1 MYSHNAL
8 TKCIRRSLAVM
19 ALGACAVTMP
29 AMAAGAG
36 QAQQDQQDQ
45 NAEQLKTITV
55 TGTLIRQSDVAPAS
69 PVTRVTHQQIEDSG
83 FQDIGQLLNNL
94 PSVGYSM
101 GIQTGSFYGTGATR
115 INLRYLGSN
124 RLLVLLNGKR
134 FVSSFGGSVDLTQIP
149 LSIVD
154 HIEILQDGASATYG
168 ADAIAGVV
176 NIITKKN
183 YNGATLSVQGGI
195 AHGRET
201 GKWDGK
207 QQSVHFTF
215 GRAGDWGH
223 ITFSGSER
231 TVDAIPAYNRVFG
244 DLNYRHPKLAS
255 VAGGSAT
262 PAGRFIFN
270 PPSMG
275 DPTTPT
281 GASPAAYTGLTSAQ
295 CPNQLVT
302 LANGTK
308 YYLPHCDLTIK
319 NGMAGD
325 DPANYR
331 PWVPTD
337 NYYKGAT
344 NIPLT
349 INQDIKSAY
358 TEGSWNFSDNMSA
371 NFSALYTHRESK
383 GPRSAGLIYYD
394 NPGMFFPAAQ
404 NPFGFDIAYSDPIT
418 LAPGYEAPALEAIY
432 KRTLGE
438 GRRTRIHRSRTFR
451 ISAGLAGHFEMI
463 GSRWDWNANYINA
476 VNHVFSGQSNVPENL
491 AIAMGTSPDCA
502 ARAQY
507 GCVPLNPFAGA
518 GRMTEEQAKFL
529 GKGSVHVYSNDEKA
543 YHSIAANISTADLF
557 MLPAGGVGFA
567 LGYQKR
573 TVSGT
578 STPGATSMIGT
589 ESGGQVLH
597 GTYDVSSVF
606 GEINVPI
613 LAQVPGA
620 YALSVDLASRR
631 SDYST
636 FGVTTNSKVGLRW
649 QPIHDLLFRASWSEG
664 FRAGNLSELFSP
676 PSTGYPYVVDPCSNY
691 TAAPAN
697 VQANCQAA
705 GVPASY
711 TQLNSQLT
719 GTYGGNPNL
728 DPETS
733 VSKTAGFVYSPSFAP
748 GLSLN
753 VDYYHIKLENQIS
766 SVSAQLILNRCYK
779 AGIQDYCS
787 RITRTPSGNIQDM
800 SIRTGN
806 NGGVITSGIDFGG
819 GYVFPMT
826 SIGQFNIHLR
836 STHVNEYKVLSPQPD
851 GSVIVSKVVGDLD
864 QGAIPEWKAQLIV
877 GWQKGPWNASVTGH
891 YISDFT
897 GTCSNGW
904 ARRGYPQYSLTTL
917 GLCSNPNT
925 ADPSQSTNRRPSLI
939 WWDVQGS
946 YATSFGMD
954 LQLGIRNAFGK
965 LPAGNAN
972 GLGQVSSLDYGVF
985 SQYFYGRITYHF

>member
-1 MYSHNAL
+1 MYSQSVL
-8 TKCIRRSLAVM
+8 TKCIRRSLTVM
-19 ALGACAVTMP
+19 ALGACAVAMP
-29 AMAAGAG
+29 AMAAGTG
-36 QAQQDQQDQ
+36 QAQQDQSAQEL
-45 NAEQLKTITV
+45 NTITV
-55 TGTLIRQSDVAPAS
+55 TGTLIRQSSVAPAS
-69 PVTRVTHQQIEDSG
+69 PVTRVTSQQIEASG

-195 AHGRET
+195 AHGVET
-201 GKWDGK
+201 DRWDGK

-231 TVDAIPAYNRVFG
+231 TVDAIPAPHRVFG
-244 DLNYRHPKLAS
+244 DLSYRHPALAS

-270 PPSMG
+270 PPSQG
-275 DPTTPT
+275 DPSTPT
-281 GASPAAYTGLTSAQ
+281 GASPAGYTGLTSAQ

-302 LANGTK
+302 DVG
-308 YYLPHCDLTIK
+308 YLPHCDLTIK
-319 NGMAGD
+319 DGLAGD
-325 DPANYR
+325 NPANYR
-331 PWVPTD
+331 PWQPTD

-344 NIPLT
+344 TIPLT

-358 TEGSWNFSDNMSA
+358 TEGSWNFSDNISA
-371 NFSALYTHRESK
+371 NFSALYTHRESE

-394 NPGMFFPAAQ
+394 NPGMVFPAGG
-404 NPFGFDIAYSDPIT
+404 NPFGFTLGTDEAVT
-418 LAPGYEAPALEAIY
+418 LAPGYDAPALEAIY

-451 ISAGLAGHFEMI
+451 VSAGLTGHFQLI

-476 VNHVFSGQSNVPENL
+476 TNHVFSGQTNVPENL

-502 ARAQY
+502 ARMKY

-529 GKGSVHVYSNDEKA
+529 GKNSVHVYSNDEKA
-543 YHSIAANISTADLF
+543 YHSISADISTPELF

-589 ESGGQVLH
+589 ESAGQVLH
-597 GTYDVSSVF
+597 GTYDVDSVF
-606 GEINVPI
+606 GEINIPI

-620 YALSVDLASRR
+620 YDLSVDLASRR

-636 FGVTTNSKVGLRW
+636 FGTTTNSKAGLRW
-649 QPIHDLLFRASWSEG
+649 QPIQDLLVRASWSEG
-664 FRAGNLSELFSP
+664 FRGGNLSELFSP
-676 PSTGYPYVVDPCSNY
+676 PSTIYPYVVDPCSNY

-697 VQANCQAA
+697 VQAACSAA
-705 GVPASY
+705 GIPESY
-711 TQLNSQLT
+711 TQLNSQLS
-719 GTYGGNPNL
+719 GTSGGNPNL

-733 VSKTAGFVYSPSFAP
+733 VSKTVGLVYSPSFAP
-748 GLSLN
+748 GLSVN
-753 VDYYHIKLENQIS
+753 VDYYHIKLEHQIS
-766 SVSAQLILNRCYK
+766 SIGSQLIFDRCYK
-779 AGIQDYCS
+779 QGIQDYCD
-787 RITRTPSGNIQDM
+787 RITRTAAGNVQNINV
-800 SIRTGN
+800 RTGN
-806 NGGVITSGIDFGG
+806 NGGVITSGIDFGAS
-819 GYVFPMT
+819 YFFPAT
-826 SIGQFNIHLR
+826 SIGQFNFVLR
-836 STHVNEYKVLSPQPD
+836 STHVNEYKVLTPQPD
-851 GSVIVSKVVGDLD
+851 GSVSISRVVGDLD
-864 QGAIPEWKAQLIV
+864 EGSIPDWKAQLMI
-877 GWQKGPWNASVTGH
+877 GWQKGPWHASATGH
-891 YISDFT
+891 YISGFD

-904 ARRGYPQYSLTTL
+904 ARNGYPQYSLTTL
-917 GLCSNPNT
+917 GLCSMPNES
-925 ADPSQSTNRRPSLI
+925 DPSQSRNHRPSLI
-939 WWDVQGS
+939 WWDLEGS

-954 LQLGIRNAFGK
+954 FQLGVRNAFGK

-972 GLGQVSSLDYGVF
+972 GLGQVSALDYGVF
-985 SQYFYGRITYHF
+985 SQYWYGRITYHF